1 MYIFYVYVIIFLSI
15 EKNNEKFPKNIIR
28 KKIFNFKINFKL
40 IFYCQFR
47 VQFKGICHWE
57 FLRFPFSYFLVN
69 EICIRVLIKSLCT
82 KYCD

>member
-1 MYIFYVYVIIFLSI
+1 MYIFYVYVINFLSI

-47 VQFKGICHWE
+47 VQFKGIFHWE
-57 FLRFPFSYFLVN
+57 F
-69 EICIRVLIKSLCT
+69 
-82 KYCD
+82 